1 MTEPPQ
7 KKRPNFTDEELRAL
21 IAAVISRK
29 EILFSKF
36 GGKIKF
42 CDYRAIVKKKQP
54 VKKNILVGLVNIAI
68 WNVFNAH
75 KDWKISVKWLNIIYL
90 PHSRV
95 ISQLIALSSQ

>member
-29 EILFSKF
+29 EVFFSKF

-42 CDYRAIVKKKQP
+42 CDYRAIVKNKQP
-54 VKKNILVGLVNIAI
+54 VKKNILVELVPSAAQVERHSEFPL
-68 WNVFNAH
+68 NV
-75 KDWKISVKWLNIIYL
+75 
-90 PHSRV
+90 
-95 ISQLIALSSQ
+95 